1 MRNDVITYKF
11 GSFTDFKGIERM
23 VIACVASM
31 SISENAMTAS
41 WTDDSESYDLVRAVS
56 IGVSVYNPDD
66 EFDLSVGKKIAL
78 NRAYHNDPSYFIVK
92 GGHLDDN
99 ITDAMLTN
107 AIENF
112 KKHPETI
119 IKGYKE
125 AAKKYAEI
133 QDSKAFV
140 DKADDAEMAIVDAL
154 EAGVNVLDIVKKAKP
169 YLNAFKTDSNLV
181 N

>member
-31 SISENAMTAS
+31 SISENAMTAN
-41 WTDDSESYDLVRAVS
+41 WVDDSESYDLVRAVS

-66 EFDLSVGKKIAL
+66 EFDLGMGKKVAL
-78 NRAYHNDPSYFIVK
+78 NRAYHNSPSYFIVK

-125 AAKKYAEI
+125 AAKKYNEI
-133 QDSKAFV
+133 KKAQKYINTANSV
-140 DKADDAEMAIVDAL
+140 EAKIIDAVAQGIDV
-154 EAGVNVLDIVKKAKP
+154 VSIVKKASP
-169 YLNAFKTDSNLV
+169 YLNAVEADSSLV
-181 N
+181 D